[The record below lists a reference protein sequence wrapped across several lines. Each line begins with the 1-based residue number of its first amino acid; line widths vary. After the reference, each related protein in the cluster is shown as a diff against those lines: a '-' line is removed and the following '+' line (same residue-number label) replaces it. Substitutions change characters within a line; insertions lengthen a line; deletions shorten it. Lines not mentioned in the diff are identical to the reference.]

1 MQQSESSPESGSKSR
16 ELTENA
22 TEKPKTDDERGTQET
37 PDPQFLSGLRLAS
50 VMVGLMLSV
59 FCLGLDRSILA
70 TAIPKITT
78 EFNSLNDIA
87 WYGSA
92 YLISTCCFQLM
103 FGKLYATFPL
113 KTIFLSALGLFEVG
127 SIFCAAA
134 PNSVTLIIGRAIAG
148 IGCSGVLCGGVV
160 IITVSL
166 PLHKRPKYAGIFS
179 AASGVAQILAPTLGG
194 IFTDRATW
202 RWCFWINL
210 PLGAVTA
217 AVVLFLVKMPD
228 RPSTEEEDQ
237 QRGQFSRLKSFFSK
251 LDVIGTTLLMPCMI
265 CLNLALQWGGTT
277 LPWSNWR
284 VILCLSMFGV
294 TFILWCYVQYSR
306 GDQATLPVRI
316 MKQRSVASGTWFSF
330 SHGALRSLIIY
341 YIPIWFQVVKDTNA
355 EQSGIN
361 FLAASIAMVAS
372 VILTGQ
378 LTSRIGYYVPQM
390 LCSTVIVS
398 ISLGLIYR
406 YNLDTTTA
414 YWAGTL
420 VMFGFGSGMGQQQ
433 PVTACQTVLKG
444 RDVPLGTSTVLLAQ
458 TLGGAVFLA
467 VGQNIFQS
475 RLVEQLSQNVPN
487 IDPRTVLDH
496 GASGLKAA
504 VTTQYGDASAQAV
517 LAAYNDAIQ
526 RCFLICVILS
536 CLTIFGGLTMEWVS
550 VKKPETDRQA
560 PTPHLDQPGEQ
571 PKTNPDEAKS
581 ERNNACIHMP
591 GIER

>member
-1 MQQSESSPESGSKSR
+1 
-16 ELTENA
+16 
-22 TEKPKTDDERGTQET
+22 
-37 PDPQFLSGLRLAS
+37 
-50 VMVGLMLSV
+50 MVGLMLSV

-78 EFNSLNDIA
+78 EFESLNDIA

-113 KTIFLSALGLFEVG
+113 KTIFLCALGLFEVG

-148 IGCSGVLCGGVV
+148 IGCAGVLCGGVV

-217 AVVLFLVKMPD
+217 AVVLFLVKMPGQ
-228 RPSTEEEDQ
+228 PTAEEEQTD
-237 QRGQFSRLKSFFSK
+237 GQLSRLRSFFSK
-251 LDVIGTTLLMPCMI
+251 LDVMGTVLLMPCMV

-277 LPWSNWR
+277 LPWSDWR
-284 VILCLSMFGV
+284 VILSLIMFGV
-294 TFILWCYVQYSR
+294 TFILWSYVQYSR

-390 LCSTVIVS
+390 LCSTAIVS

-406 YNLDTTTA
+406 YNLDTTPA

-467 VGQNIFQS
+467 VGQNVFQS
-475 RLVEQLSQNVPN
+475 RLVEQLSQKVPN
-487 IDPRTVLDH
+487 IDPTTVLEH
-496 GASGLKAA
+496 GASGLEAA
-504 VTTQYGDASAQAV
+504 VTTQYGDASA
-517 LAAYNDAIQ
+517 LAILGAYNDAIQ

-550 VKKPETDRQA
+550 VKKPETDRQG
-560 PTPHLDQPGEQ
+560 PTPQQEQTGEQ
-571 PKTNPDEAKS
+571 PKTNTNEAKS
-581 ERNNACIHMP
+581 EKNHAGR
-591 GIER
+591 